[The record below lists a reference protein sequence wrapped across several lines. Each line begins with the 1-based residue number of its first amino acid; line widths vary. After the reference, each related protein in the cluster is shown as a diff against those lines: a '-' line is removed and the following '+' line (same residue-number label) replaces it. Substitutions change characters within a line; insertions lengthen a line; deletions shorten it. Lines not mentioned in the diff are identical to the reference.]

1 MTVLNADG
9 SRTVTVTDYNGNGT
23 VQIGQTVTTTTADGL
38 STSQNGYLDAHTA
51 RDWIENSATVINAD
65 GSRTDTTG
73 EFLGSNVSVDEWRT
87 TTVSADQTH
96 LTFYDYLDGN
106 MSTAAETRTLA
117 TNSDGSTTD
126 TYRYGDPSLGGML
139 LTTINTSA
147 SGLSKTTT
155 RNYTPAGLPANL
167 NLTTLSGKAVY
178 AGTASFTETTNDA
191 TVLAADGS
199 RTETIADSK
208 TDGSM
213 NDSVAIATAADGL
226 TVTTTRTGSNGSA
239 NLAGTTVSARVLGA
253 DGRWTTTVSDN
264 TSGGTLLD
272 QDIAIRSADGVNLND
287 TLTVAGLNDRVASD
301 LLNADGTRTRTTQ
314 LYDFSNPTY
323 TLMSQD
329 VVTTSADGLM
339 RTVSSE
345 EVTGAGAY
353 QTSESLSNVNGVVID
368 TRSDFE

>member
-1 MTVLNADG
+1 MLNADG

-106 MSTAAETRTLA
+106 ISTAAETRTLA

-178 AGTASFTETTNDA
+178 AGTASFTRDHERRHRAGGGRQPHRDHRR
-191 TVLAADGS
+191 LQDRRLDERQRRHRHRRGRADRHHHTYGQQ
-199 RTETIADSK
+199 RQRQPRRHD
-208 TDGSM
+208 
-213 NDSVAIATAADGL
+213 
-226 TVTTTRTGSNGSA
+226 RQRPR
-239 NLAGTTVSARVLGA
+239 ARR
-253 DGRWTTTVSDN
+253 RWQMDH
-264 TSGGTLLD
+264 
-272 QDIAIRSADGVNLND
+272 DGVGQH
-287 TLTVAGLNDRVASD
+287 VRR
-301 LLNADGTRTRTTQ
+301 NA
-314 LYDFSNPTY
+314 
-323 TLMSQD
+323 
-329 VVTTSADGLM
+329 A
-339 RTVSSE
+339 
-345 EVTGAGAY
+345 
-353 QTSESLSNVNGVVID
+353 
-368 TRSDFE
+368 